1 MFKCLPILTEKC
13 LIIEK
18 NSLYHTMS
26 AEENNVD
33 SILFIYLFLECEAAG
48 TGEVGSIFLS
58 MNGG

>member
-18 NSLYHTMS
+18 DSLYHTMS

-48 TGEVGSIFLS
+48 TGEVGSFFLS